1 MEEMDADLHDHIAHA
16 RAEGIGDRRTALGIA
31 GRMVRGLPDDTSWRG
46 RMIARSTRK
55 DSTPMIRSAVRV
67 ALVTTLVLL
76 VPLVAMLFTDEASW
90 SVPDFIMA
98 GVLLAGVGALC
109 ELAARHP
116 ANLAYRIIATV
127 IGVAAILAGEADDAP
142 GLVLFGGLLI
152 LGTIALAAR
161 TAQRGG

>member
-1 MEEMDADLHDHIAHA
+1 
-16 RAEGIGDRRTALGIA
+16 
-31 GRMVRGLPDDTSWRG
+31 
-46 RMIARSTRK
+46 
-55 DSTPMIRSAVRV
+55 MIRSAVRV

-116 ANLAYRIIATV
+116 GNLAYRV